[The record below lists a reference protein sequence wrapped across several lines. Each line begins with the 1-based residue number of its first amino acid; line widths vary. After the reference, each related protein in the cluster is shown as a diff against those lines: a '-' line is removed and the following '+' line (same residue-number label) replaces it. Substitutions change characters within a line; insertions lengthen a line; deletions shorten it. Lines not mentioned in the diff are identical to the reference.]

1 MPFVVGKNTFDT
13 DSTDGYNCL
22 YPAKALGGTPHVSP
36 NVKFE
41 DENVEFYDST
51 SFVDPADSV
60 KINPVIPAP
69 CAPGVRTII
78 PKVNTTVHINGKLV
92 AVSGDKAQC
101 IPTTDRLLTGPYKYP
116 TIHIANSTLNVQP

>member
-1 MPFVVGKNTFDT
+1 MPNVVGKQTLDT
-13 DSTDGYNCL
+13 PSTDGYNCL

-116 TIHIANSTLNVQP
+116 TIPIANSTLNVQP